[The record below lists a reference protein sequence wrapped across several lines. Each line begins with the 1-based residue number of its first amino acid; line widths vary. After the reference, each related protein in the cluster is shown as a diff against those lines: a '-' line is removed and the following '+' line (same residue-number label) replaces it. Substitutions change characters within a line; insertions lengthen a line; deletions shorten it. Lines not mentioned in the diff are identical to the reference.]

1 MTLSAS
7 AEKPTPDPNEPITN
21 DEAAEALVE
30 IETLVSVEDMTDEQ
44 KIAYLAAIVRRAAR
58 GEDDHA

>member
-1 MTLSAS
+1 MSDAAPAGKRLP
-7 AEKPTPDPNEPITN
+7 ELNEPISD

-30 IETLVSVEDMTDEQ
+30 IEALVAVEDMTDEQ
-44 KIAYLAAIVRRAAR
+44 RLAYLAAIVRRAAR